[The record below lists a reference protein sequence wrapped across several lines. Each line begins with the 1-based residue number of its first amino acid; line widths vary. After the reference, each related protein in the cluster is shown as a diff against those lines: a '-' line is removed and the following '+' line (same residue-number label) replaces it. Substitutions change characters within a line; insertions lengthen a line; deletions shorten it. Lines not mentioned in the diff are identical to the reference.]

1 MAHSSSSLSFP
12 ADVLY
17 LRGDPFFNF
26 VRQQCG
32 EIVVEVLQMQA
43 INSVHS
49 LLSMDDHFSFFE
61 LNSDDLIALRRK
73 VGMTL
78 TDGSFKVK
86 LGVRLQLENLV
97 RSLREL
103 FPTDQHRSSAAGLVI
118 SAALLDDYA
127 FLRPL
132 IDFCQNDFQNF
143 DASSDSNMKLLPFF
157 LQTLLTNIAQSDS
170 RNRYSDE
177 LKSSA
182 LCLYIFA
189 GHNAYEFVRLNIPGA
204 LPNST
209 SIKTYLASSDERL
222 SEGAYRY
229 DAMARHMSLMNSKF
243 AFCAEDCTAVVRKI
257 HYNSHANTFVGFVPD
272 LRNGFPAETCYST
285 ESFDEL
291 QSWYAERD
299 MLALLSVNVIQP
311 LLVNS
316 SSSASYILSAYGTN
330 AHYTAFDILRRWIEI
345 VEQSSKRN
353 IRVVEFSSDCDP
365 KFLRAMRLA
374 LGFFAHVP
382 NISIERYPNTFA
394 VDVPTE
400 WGWFFSTRTTILRLY
415 ARLSSF
421 MHQAKQQ
428 VALSEGHSSSR
439 SATGVCPISLR
450 IDRKFI
456 QTQSS
461 SRSVRHISERSS
473 ELWLLREDLKWW
485 RPPRAWANPKL
496 GSDSSLSEGKFNIFN
511 RRNND
516 WGKARTSLNALR
528 E

>member
-1 MAHSSSSLSFP
+1 MAHSSSSPSFP
-12 ADVLY
+12 IDVLY
-17 LRGDPFFNF
+17 LRGDQFFDF

-32 EIVVEVLQMQA
+32 EIVAEVLQMQA

-61 LNSDDLIALRRK
+61 LNSDALAAVRRK

-78 TDGSFKVK
+78 IDGSFKVK
-86 LGVRLQLENLV
+86 PGVRLQLENLV
-97 RSLREL
+97 RSLRGL
-103 FPTDQHRSSAAGLVI
+103 FPTDQPSSSAADLAI
-118 SAALLDDYA
+118 PAALLEDYA

-132 IDFCQNDFQNF
+132 IDFCQNGFHNF
-143 DASSDSNMKLLPFF
+143 DPSPDSNMQLLPFF
-157 LQTLLTNIAQSDS
+157 LRTLLTNVTQSDS

-177 LKSSA
+177 LKSFA

-209 SIKTYLASSDERL
+209 SIKTYLTSSDERL

-229 DAMARHMSLMNSKF
+229 DAMARHMLLMNSKV
-243 AFCAEDCTAVVRKI
+243 AFCAEDCTAVVRRI

-272 LRNGFPAETCYST
+272 LRNGFPLETCYST

-299 MLALLSVNVIQP
+299 MSQLLSVNVIQP

-316 SSSASYILSAYGTN
+316 FSSASYILSAYGTN
-330 AHYTAFDILRRWIEI
+330 AQYTALDILRRWIEI

-353 IRVVEFSSDCDP
+353 IRVVGFSSDCDP

-382 NISIERYPNTFA
+382 NIPIEKYPNAFA
-394 VDVPTE
+394 VDVPRDWE
-400 WGWFFSTRTTILRLY
+400 WFF
-415 ARLSSF
+415 
-421 MHQAKQQ
+421 
-428 VALSEGHSSSR
+428 
-439 SATGVCPISLR
+439 
-450 IDRKFI
+450 
-456 QTQSS
+456 
-461 SRSVRHISERSS
+461 
-473 ELWLLREDLKWW
+473 LRERQFFVCMQDSVHLCTKL
-485 RPPRAWANPKL
+485 RNRLLSPKVTLLL
-496 GSDSSLSEGKFNIFN
+496 GRQRVSVQYLYELIEKSSKLNHRLVRSDISPKDRQNYDSCEKISS
-511 RRNND
+511 D
-516 WGKARTSLNALR
+516 DVLR
-528 E
+528 ELEQIHNSEATQLYLKINSIYLI

>member
-86 LGVRLQLENLV
+86 PGVRLQLENLV

-103 FPTDQHRSSAAGLVI
+103 FPTDQHRSSAADLVI

-132 IDFCQNDFQNF
+132 IDFCQNGFQNF

-177 LKSSA
+177 LKSFA

-272 LRNGFPAETCYST
+272 FRNGFPVETCYST

-299 MLALLSVNVIQP
+299 MSALLSVNVIQP

-353 IRVVEFSSDCDP
+353 IRVVGFSSDCDP
-365 KFLRAMRLA
+365 KFLKAMRLA
-374 LGFFAHVP
+374 LGFFVHVP
-382 NISIERYPNTFA
+382 NISIEKYPNTFA

-400 WGWFFSTRTTILRLY
+400 WGWFFLRGRQLFVCMQDSVHLCTKLRNRLLSPKVTLLLGRQRVSVQYLY
-415 ARLSSF
+415 ELIENSSKLNHRLVRSDISPKDRQNYDSCEKISSDD
-421 MHQAKQQ
+421 
-428 VALSEGHSSSR
+428 V
-439 SATGVCPISLR
+439 
-450 IDRKFI
+450 
-456 QTQSS
+456 
-461 SRSVRHISERSS
+461 
-473 ELWLLREDLKWW
+473 LRELEQIQNSEATLLYLKV
-485 RPPRAWANPKL
+485 N
-496 GSDSSLSEGKFNIFN
+496 SIYSIEGITTEAKPEL
-511 RRNND
+511 
-516 WGKARTSLNALR
+516 A
-528 E
+528 